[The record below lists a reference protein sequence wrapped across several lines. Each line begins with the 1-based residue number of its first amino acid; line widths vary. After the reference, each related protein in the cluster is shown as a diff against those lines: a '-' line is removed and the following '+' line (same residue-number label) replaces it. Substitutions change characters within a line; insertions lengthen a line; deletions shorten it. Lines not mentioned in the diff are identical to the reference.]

1 MIKIE
6 TVNTDNRY
14 VRIEGTSKLV
24 CTELMIVITKMIE
37 NNMLSEDDRNVIKLI
52 TGLAFGIPYPL
63 NYLLHII
70 LYLSLYVYLSKIYFY
85 FL

>member
-37 NNMLSEDDRNVIKLI
+37 NNMLSDADRDVIKLV
-52 TGLAFGIPYPL
+52 TGLDRDGAIEAQQML
-63 NYLLHII
+63 KDSLHLKSRDNY
-70 LYLSLYVYLSKIYFY
+70 KGGTNND
-85 FL
+85 

>member
-37 NNMLSEDDRNVIKLI
+37 NNMLSECDRNIIKLI
-52 TGLAFGIPYPL
+52 TGLDHDSAIEAQK
-63 NYLLHII
+63 I
-70 LYLSLYVYLSKIYFY
+70 LKDSLI
-85 FL
+85 